1 MGRCLWNVELVQM
14 DPLSIVTQQPF
25 SFKLPI
31 ERFDLNLLPP
41 HARNIGTDA
50 FKDAVV
56 SYFVGQYADKGG
68 TTVVT
73 VDDQE
78 ISVQTFELGSSPLEF
93 AIGMLKAGQ
102 IKEAVPFLESMA
114 KIDGD
119 NVPLL
124 FNLGIA
130 YSELGQYDEAI
141 IKLKKAVQLDPRHAH
156 AWTGIGIAY
165 QRMGKSEQAIDPM
178 TKAVEADPTDGYSRR
193 NLGAMLLGF
202 NRTEEAIK
210 HLREARRALPHD
222 AQTIFGLA
230 TALEDSGN
238 DEELMEADEL
248 YTVVIQRWPASDA
261 AEQSRKA
268 RTALSHK
275 TLREHAPSGLRM
287 DAVMYITDA
296 LKIFAKEGTT
306 RRQQI
311 ALEIALK
318 GQSGLDINDPE
329 PKYTL
334 KTLPGNF
341 SGLHLV
347 SIMYAAFR
355 QIDPSMDAGI
365 DLSAEYQT
373 ASGAIK
379 K

>member
-1 MGRCLWNVELVQM
+1 M
-14 DPLSIVTQQPF
+14 TQQPF

-31 ERFDLNLLPP
+31 ARFDLNLLPP
-41 HARNIGTDA
+41 DARNIGTEA

-56 SYFVGQYADKGG
+56 AYFVGQYADKGG

-78 ISVQTFELGSSPLEF
+78 INVQTFELGSNPLEF
-93 AIGMLKAGQ
+93 VVGMLKAGQ
-102 IKEAVPFLESMA
+102 IKEAIPFLESMA
-114 KIDGD
+114 KSDGD

-141 IKLKKAVQLDPRHAH
+141 IRLKKAVQLDPLHAH

-165 QRMGKSEQAIDPM
+165 QRMGKSDQAIEPM
-178 TKAVEADPTDGYSRR
+178 TKAVESDPSDGYSRR
-193 NLGAMLLGF
+193 NLGAMLMGL
-202 NRTEEAIK
+202 NRTDEAIK
-210 HLREARRALPHD
+210 HLREARKALPHD
-222 AQTIFGLA
+222 AQTMFGLA
-230 TALEDSGN
+230 AALEESGG
-238 DEELMEADEL
+238 DEEMLEADEL
-248 YTVVIQRWPASDA
+248 YTVVIQRWPASDV
-261 AEQSRKA
+261 AEQSRQA
-268 RTALSHK
+268 RTRLSHK
-275 TLREHAPSGLRM
+275 TLREKVPGGLRM
-287 DAVMYITDA
+287 DAVMYITSA
-296 LKIFAKEGTT
+296 LEVFAKEGPT

-355 QIDPSMDAGI
+355 QIDPSTDSGI
-365 DLSAEYQT
+365 DLSAEYKI
-373 ASGAIK
+373 ASASLK